1 MLERHLNFLKIASEN
16 IIRYKGRGIVVVL
29 CLVAILLPFIT
40 AIAISQG
47 VKSQSLLSVEEGAD
61 IYLTYDQYG
70 KNSAVPLSFIKEVQ
84 GIEGILKVVPRVI
97 GRSFIGNYLTV
108 VAGMPT
114 DALPPSLSLE
124 KGRIFKEENEVIIGA
139 SLARALNLDIGHSFT
154 LDINKSRI
162 LKVSGIFSSK
172 SSIWSADLVFA
183 SFNDA
188 AEIFRMPG
196 QASDLLVYTRPGYN
210 ARIAEV
216 LSALHEGD
224 KTQPIIRVQ
233 TKDLVRQYFNKGFT
247 MKEGIFTA
255 LYTVAFAIAIPAL
268 LVVSGFGMGER
279 RREIGIIKAIGW
291 QTSEIIEVVFIEN
304 LLLSLTAAPMALL
317 ISFIWIRLFNGF
329 LIAQFFIAE
338 IGILPAFPVPARY
351 MPLPLFLSFAFA
363 LVLTMVGSMY
373 STWRSAVTSPAV
385 TMK

>member
-29 CLVAILLPFIT
+29 CLVAILFPFIT

-279 RREIGIIKAIGW
+279 RRDIVIIKAIGW

-373 STWRSAVTSPAV
+373 STWRSAVTAPAV

>member
-29 CLVAILLPFIT
+29 CLVAILFPFIT

-373 STWRSAVTSPAV
+373 STWRSAVTAPAV

>member
-1 MLERHLNFLKIASEN
+1 M
-16 IIRYKGRGIVVVL
+16 VL
-29 CLVAILLPFIT
+29 CLVAILFPFIT

-373 STWRSAVTSPAV
+373 STWRSAVTAPAV

>member
-1 MLERHLNFLKIASEN
+1 MLERHLNFLKVASEN
-16 IIRYKGRGIVVVL
+16 IIRYKGRSIVVVL

-70 KNSAVPLSFIKEVQ
+70 KNSAVPLSFIKEAQ

-255 LYTVAFAIAIPAL
+255 LYTVAIAIAIPAL

-317 ISFIWIRLFNGF
+317 ISFIWIKLFNGF

>member
-29 CLVAILLPFIT
+29 CLVAILFPFIT

-84 GIEGILKVVPRVI
+84 GIEGVLKVVPRVI

-373 STWRSAVTSPAV
+373 STWRSAVTAPAV